1 MLYDQEGQSK
11 TNTTNN
17 DKVKRQTK
25 KILAMVGKG
34 LIVLKNKKLTY
45 KIKLNVVKEK
55 QAKNMKRKLA
65 KERIKMDNKHM

>member
-17 DKVKRQTK
+17 DKVKGQTK
-25 KILAMVGKG
+25 KIVAKVGKG

-55 QAKNMKRKLA
+55 
-65 KERIKMDNKHM
+65 